1 MSDRRNKNEI
11 WKYFDPNPTDSQLY
25 VCQICHENVDNKLQ
39 TKYNNTHLLK
49 HLKKSHNITV
59 EGKKSSYSK
68 FLERKKEYLGKE
80 GKYGKKC
87 GACGG
92 TGGRFRVPKN
102 PEKRLLWMKLL
113 GCDELGVDPR
123 ICDRHFNP
131 QSVRKCQRAKSNG
144 EGFIVTYKLL
154 KGSLPKPAKAS
165 DPRIIGKKSSVNL
178 ASRKLSS
185 SDVSTKRRKP
195 EISNQ
200 IKNRGNLMVVNG
212 VANVFE
218 YLSDSICTNNDPT
231 SDVVIYCSDG
241 TVSAHKLVLASLS
254 TMMYNVFTDSTW
266 DETIS
271 VILPDVSS
279 ENMRNYLLKLYKGE
293 DMRSFQDI
301 NQIISCKVKSHMS
314 ILRTA
319 EEDTKDSIISESTT
333 KPIQI
338 KLLSAGGHEDDN
350 DLIDDLTKEID
361 PFHQDFHN
369 PLDSVN
375 DIKAE
380 IIDTKPMINVV
391 ENENNEDDENIDN
404 DDNNEEMTIRDED
417 DEFNLYFDNDP
428 IDYHRRTCKL
438 CKTPVA
444 KPAHGGKRN
453 RDIAL
458 SKHLLTE
465 HDIVLGFTEKKQI
478 NYLLKYFTKS
488 IKPEPNLSRAN
499 WICKMCDQPVSK
511 RFDKLLL
518 HLRNRVNNMKT

>member
-1 MSDRRNKNEI
+1 MGDHN
-11 WKYFDPNPTDSQLY
+11 
-25 VCQICHENVDNKLQ
+25 NV
-39 TKYNNTHLLK
+39 
-49 HLKKSHNITV
+49 TV
-59 EGKKSSYSK
+59 ERKKSSYSK
-68 FLERKKEYLGKE
+68 FLERKKKYLGKE
-80 GKYGKKC
+80 VNDAKKC

-92 TGGRFRVPKN
+92 TGGRFSFPRN

-113 GCDELGVDPR
+113 GCDELGVDTR

-131 QSVRKCQRAKSNG
+131 KDLRKRRREKRNG
-144 EGFIVTYKLL
+144 EGFVVTYKLL
-154 KGSLPKPAKAS
+154 KGVLPKPAKAT
-165 DPRIIGKKSSVNL
+165 DPRIIKNKKKTSVNL
-178 ASRKLSS
+178 ASRKLSTS
-185 SDVSTKRRKP
+185 YVPTKRRKL

-200 IKNRGNLMVVNG
+200 MKNTDSHKYR

-458 SKHLLTE
+458 SKHLLEE